1 VIIEIEFTFVPPV
14 FVDGPTITAVAA
26 SVAPVQAVRASQAA
40 PSPQA
45 RPVASPAAA
54 AASSAPPPP
63 AQPRPPP
70 QNTVTRRMTIAR
82 RGRSYMS
89 GEDHDVKL
97 QHRQLGFAVQ
107 ACEGDEGLLRVTDV
121 RPTART
127 AGVGLG
133 ELVIAVN
140 GVPVDIPCTVAA
152 FTQIVAD
159 SPRPIE
165 IKLFRWYFLLF
176 IFFK

>member
-1 VIIEIEFTFVPPV
+1 
-14 FVDGPTITAVAA
+14 
-26 SVAPVQAVRASQAA
+26 
-40 PSPQA
+40 
-45 RPVASPAAA
+45 
-54 AASSAPPPP
+54 
-63 AQPRPPP
+63 
-70 QNTVTRRMTIAR
+70 MAR

-97 QHRQLGFAVQ
+97 PHRQLGFAVQ
-107 ACEGDEGLLRVTDV
+107 ECEGDEGLLRVTDV

-140 GVPVDIPCTVAA
+140 GVTVDIPCTVAA

-165 IKLFRWYFLLF
+165 IKLFRW
-176 IFFK
+176 